1 MLGKLRR
8 KYMNLFWKQ
17 SMRTILYVLLVVMS
31 IAIAAL
37 VGIFAVGIYQKDTDR
52 LAEED
57 NRKLADQM
65 NIAMSQDIHRLIQ
78 ISDALYYDVIK
89 SSPEYVVQMF

>member
-57 NRKLADQM
+57 NWR
-65 NIAMSQDIHRLIQ
+65 IR
-78 ISDALYYDVIK
+78 
-89 SSPEYVVQMF
+89 